1 VIKAYRLTKQRYQD
15 TAMDGEGAARY
26 GGRWNSPGQ
35 RVVYTSGSL
44 ALAMLEILVNL
55 EDESTLHDAYV
66 AFELS
71 IPDELALYLD
81 DALTEGWRENPP
93 NAISRAIGDEWII
106 SESSVVLAVPSAVIP
121 LEYNFLVDPN
131 HPDFGK
137 IVVEGPFAVDVD
149 PRLNKRPG

>member
-1 VIKAYRLTKQRYQD
+1 
-15 TAMDGEGAARY
+15 MDGEGAARY
-26 GGRWNSPGQ
+26 GGRWHSPGH

-93 NAISRAIGDEWII
+93 NAISRAIGDEWVANG
-106 SESSVVLAVPSAVIP
+106 SSAVLAVPSAVIP
-121 LEYNFLVDPN
+121 LEYNFLVDRN

-137 IVVEGPFAVDVD
+137 IVVEGP
-149 PRLNKRPG
+149 